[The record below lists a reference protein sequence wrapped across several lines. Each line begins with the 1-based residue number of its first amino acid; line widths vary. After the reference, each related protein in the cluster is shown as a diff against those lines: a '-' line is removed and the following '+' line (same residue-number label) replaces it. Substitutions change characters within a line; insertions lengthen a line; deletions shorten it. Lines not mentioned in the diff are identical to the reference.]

1 MELNDFV
8 KVIGVWSN
16 GNGPLYRRLAQA
28 FSKAI
33 VQGDIAA
40 HTQLPAERP
49 LATALAISRTTVVAA
64 YDLLQQEEWVESRQ
78 GSKTRV
84 RPQPAHK
91 LIRLHND
98 FNTPLARSPFFN
110 SLFDETAPTID
121 FSSGTLENLPELPA
135 SAFALSQAELTD
147 LLKERG
153 YTALGLPALRRAI
166 ANYHSESG
174 LPTTENQILVTT
186 GAQQAISLVAA
197 CYLQRGDNVIME
209 NPTYFG
215 AIDALRAAGA
225 RLLGLRVGQH
235 GIRPELL
242 RAQMETALPRLI
254 YLQPTFQ
261 NPTGTVL
268 PTFQRREIVRL
279 AAEFNVP
286 LVEDNTLADL
296 CLTQDTPPPLASYVQ
311 AATIITIGSMS
322 KLFWAGL
329 RVGWIRAPQS
339 LISRLGRVKVVN
351 DLGSSVLNQAIAAHL
366 LPETNRIKTLRREEL
381 GAKLELLENLLAS
394 CLPDWKWV
402 RPPGGI
408 FLWVKLP
415 TGEASAFAQVA
426 LRYGV
431 VVVPGTTMS
440 LDDSHS
446 DYLRLPF
453 SLDAVTLT
461 EGIRRLATA
470 WEAYLPLRETEP
482 RAVRVLV

>member
-1 MELNDFV
+1 M
-8 KVIGVWSN
+8 
-16 GNGPLYRRLAQA
+16 
-28 FSKAI
+28 
-33 VQGDIAA
+33 
-40 HTQLPAERP
+40 
-49 LATALAISRTTVVAA
+49 
-64 YDLLQQEEWVESRQ
+64 
-78 GSKTRV
+78 
-84 RPQPAHK
+84 
-91 LIRLHND
+91 
-98 FNTPLARSPFFN
+98 
-110 SLFDETAPTID
+110 
-121 FSSGTLENLPELPA
+121 ENLPELPA
-135 SAFALSQAELTD
+135 SAFALSQAELTV

-166 ANYHSESG
+166 ANYYNEAG

-197 CYLQRGDNVIME
+197 CYLQRGDNVILE

-225 RLLGLRVGQH
+225 RLLGLRVKQH

-242 RAQMETALPRLI
+242 RAQVEASLPRLI

-268 PTFQRREIVRL
+268 PIFQRREIVRL
-279 AAEFNVP
+279 AAEFNLP
-286 LVEDNTLADL
+286 IVEDNTLADL
-296 CLTQDTPPPLASYVQ
+296 ALTQNTPAPLATYAQ
-311 AATIITIGSMS
+311 AANIITIGSMS

-339 LISRLGRVKVVN
+339 VIGRLGRVKVVN
-351 DLGSSVLNQAIAAHL
+351 DLGSSIINQAIAAHL
-366 LPETNRIKTLRREEL
+366 IPETNQIKTLRRTEL
-381 GAKLELLENLLAS
+381 GVKLELLEGLLAS

-415 TGEASAFAQVA
+415 LGEASAFAQVA

-431 VVVPGTTMS
+431 VIVPGTTMS

-453 SLDAVTLT
+453 SLEAATLT
-461 EGIRRLATA
+461 EGIKRLAAA
-470 WEAYLPLRETEP
+470 WEAYLPLLETEP
-482 RAVRVLV
+482 RVVQVLV